1 MITDIKKILNELSYR
16 VHEGSPDFE
25 NEQHLIKLYDVLKE
39 VKWPADARIELI
51 KTLTEAKFDSGGF
64 GEVYGDKRGDNP
76 HDAIKKYVDD
86 FVKRLAK
93 DSSTGGKVSIRS
105 MEVVN
110 LKKGKEPSVQVVL
123 DLKEIGR
130 DSRGPVVDAAQKI
143 FINKVRLQKGGWK
156 KHTQSVSGKLPW
168 RPKYVNIL
176 IAFKGLKTGKA
187 AGATTTDMK
196 EGMVGLMFQSDVKSP
211 VTPQNIKKILS
222 ILIKNI
228 SGIQGESS
236 KTKSDIKK
244 WLSGLPTE
252 KPKKDILN
260 QLNDPLSIALKCK
273 SSYGS
278 WKWDRDKLHSSAR
291 STAKGI
297 TGLHP
302 DKWNPADAFLV
313 KGSPTISAGTGDSE
327 VERIAPLNNLF
338 VSDWGAT
345 DGNIVGVSL
354 KQAKAQAGK
363 GKGYLKSWDSL
374 TTKFD
379 YNLTKGEQELPDEE
393 PSGWAV
399 SVSDQISEW
408 RKEIS
413 GKLDSSRYSYKYG
426 SDFNIGI
433 DDKGKLTGVKS
444 AEFLYQKYASLKMF
458 KFMADLLKQSKS
470 TFVDTAAFALGIT
483 DYSPTFFKVV
493 GSTSG
498 KGAKV
503 QKYQSSGG
511 LELKG
516 KINITDTN
524 TAAGVVFEFKVFN
537 KAYGTGT
544 LKMNIRFNGSTQ
556 ATLEMLSAKWGG

>member
-39 VKWPADARIELI
+39 FKWPADARIELI

-130 DSRGPVVDAAQKI
+130 DSRGPVVDAPQKI

-252 KPKKDILN
+252 KPKKDILT